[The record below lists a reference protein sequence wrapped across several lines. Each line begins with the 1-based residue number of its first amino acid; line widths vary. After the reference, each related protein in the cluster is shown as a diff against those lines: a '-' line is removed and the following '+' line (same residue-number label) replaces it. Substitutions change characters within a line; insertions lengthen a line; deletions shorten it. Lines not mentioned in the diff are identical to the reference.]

1 MRKMINKKGFSLV
14 ELMIV
19 VVIMGILVAVA
30 IPLYN
35 AVTGNAEAN
44 TCGSNQRMVRGAFAN
59 WVIMDN
65 ENTAYK
71 IFKDGKTSYNGK
83 TDTDDTAVFTQD
95 FLDRFDEGHFPICPT
110 NGCYY
115 TVTIVDSTTISV
127 VCYNEDGSVNNTHE
141 SKE

>member
-71 IFKDGKTSYNGK
+71 IFKDGKISYNSK
-83 TDTDDTAVFTQD
+83 TDTDTEVFTQD
-95 FLDRFDEGHFPICPT
+95 FLDRFDEGHFPVCPA

-115 TVTIVDSTTISV
+115 TVTIVDSTTILV
-127 VCYNEDGSVNNTHE
+127 TCYNEDGSVNTTHE
-141 SKE
+141 NKE